1 MHGGPRATLI
11 VPSTTTTA
19 NARNLAHARQC
30 PGRWS
35 GRGILVVDSAL
46 YARRRREVVPGLC
59 PPRLHTLSSSGGS
72 RNCIL
77 ASSRDAPQG
86 HGQRAAPPAS
96 TRGGSHSTSL
106 ATHRDCGPRLALPPN
121 LHLGKAGLYG
131 PPRSLGTISN
141 RLRAARLPQ
150 ARENSIART
159 RVPFR
164 TRRISISDPRCGNQ
178 SNQPA
183 GADALRAKVNAAGS
197 HPRIKRGSDA
207 K

>member
-1 MHGGPRATLI
+1 MWI
-11 VPSTTTTA
+11 
-19 NARNLAHARQC
+19 
-30 PGRWS
+30 
-35 GRGILVVDSAL
+35 AL
-46 YARRRREVVPGLC
+46 YTHVAAVKSFLGFVHRACTLYPHPADREV
-59 PPRLHTLSSSGGS
+59 
-72 RNCIL
+72 
-77 ASSRDAPQG
+77 ASSPLRVTPPQG